1 MFTFGE
7 DDRQGT
13 RGESIVPMINVVFL
27 LLIFF
32 LMSAR
37 LVPPAPFEAEPP
49 RADGA
54 EPAAGEM
61 LHLSASGDLAFGA
74 ARGEAV
80 FAALAARPEAAGPL
94 VIRAD
99 AGVEAA
105 ALARLAARLTAGGQG
120 PLRLVTVPR

>member
-7 DDRQGT
+7 DDRQRI

-32 LMSAR
+32 LISAR
-37 LVPPAPFEAEPP
+37 LVSPAPFEAEPP
-49 RADGA
+49 CADGA

-61 LHLSASGDLAFGA
+61 LHLSAAGDLAFGA

-80 FAALAARPEAAGPL
+80 FAALAARSEAAGPL

-99 AGVEAA
+99 AGIEAA
-105 ALARLAARLTAGGQG
+105 ALARLAARLTAEGQG